1 MILDMV
7 IVWLDTLSQEA
18 KKDVQMCLIVQN
30 MQSREIWFV
39 NWSEIRDVFGSLN

>member
-30 MQSREIWFV
+30 MQNREILV
-39 NWSEIRDVFGSLN
+39 CKLVIDT

>member
-30 MQSREIWFV
+30 MQNREILACKLV
-39 NWSEIRDVFGSLN
+39 RDT